1 MEQEPRATDTA
12 STTPLSEA
20 PYLERD
26 LMLSEPDICSF
37 LFAVRNAASDW
48 IK

>member
-1 MEQEPRATDTA
+1 MSLGLLTR
-12 STTPLSEA
+12 LREA
-20 PYLERD
+20 PCLELG
-26 LMLSEPDICSF
+26 LMFSELDICSF